1 MDSWKLVEHFYE
13 KYLEIPSYIVYFL
26 SIENVVKGCAMGLS
40 NVRIAKKNLL
50 DIYFVSGI
58 LSEEVDFEGWNYDLD
73 FSPLAIYNRSNE
85 NFLAYEQEILTIS
98 PFNFEN
104 LVKLSFNIC
113 KRYNYIKKEIDKY
126 YG

>member
-1 MDSWKLVEHFYE
+1 
-13 KYLEIPSYIVYFL
+13 
-26 SIENVVKGCAMGLS
+26 MGLS
-40 NVRIAKKNLL
+40 NARIAKKNLL
-50 DIYFVSGI
+50 DIYFVSKV

-98 PFNFEN
+98 PFNFESKI
-104 LVKLSFNIC
+104 KLSFDIC